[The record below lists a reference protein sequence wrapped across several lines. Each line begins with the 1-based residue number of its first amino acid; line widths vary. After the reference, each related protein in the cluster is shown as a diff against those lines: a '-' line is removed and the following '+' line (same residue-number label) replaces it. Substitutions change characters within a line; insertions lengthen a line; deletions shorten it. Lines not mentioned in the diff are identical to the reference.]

1 MPRKKEYDRD
11 KVLVKAMEAFW
22 KKGYEGTSIQD
33 LVDATHLNRFGMYE
47 EFGSKKGLFYEAL
60 DKYCNEVIGDVYR
73 ALEEEPQDLSS
84 IRKFFE
90 SVRDHMGVGKG
101 PKGCFVA
108 NTAIEAMVLGP
119 RAIKRVEK
127 CWDRL
132 EACFEKCL
140 TNSQAKG
147 DIAPDVDIVTLSQ
160 YLVGVTQGF
169 ALIGRSGIRP
179 ERLTSMASKTLE
191 HLSSLVY

>member
-11 KVLVKAMEAFW
+11 KVLLKAMETFW

-33 LVDATHLNRFGMYE
+33 LVDATRLNRFGMYE

-60 DKYCNEVIGDVYR
+60 DKYCDQVIGDVYR
-73 ALEEEPQDLSS
+73 ALEADPQDLSS

-90 SVRDHMGVGKG
+90 AVRDHMGVGKG
-101 PKGCFVA
+101 PRGCFVA
-108 NTAIEAMVLGP
+108 NTAIEAFLLGP

-132 EACFEKCL
+132 EAAFEVCL
-140 TNSQAKG
+140 KNSQVKG
-147 DIAPDVDIVTLSQ
+147 DIAPDVDVKQLAQ
-160 YLVGVTQGF
+160 FLVGVTQGF
-169 ALIGRSGIRP
+169 ALVGRSGIRP
-179 ERLTSMASKTLE
+179 ERLSSMASTTLE

>member
-1 MPRKKEYDRD
+1 MPRKKEYDRE
-11 KVLVKAMEAFW
+11 KVLDKAMSVFW

-60 DKYCNEVIGDVYR
+60 DKYCEEVIGGVYR
-73 ALEEEPQDLSS
+73 ALEDPPQDLSS
-84 IRKFFE
+84 IRNFFE
-90 SVRDHMGVGKG
+90 SVRDHMGYGKG
-101 PKGCFVA
+101 PRGCFIA
-108 NTAIEAMVLGP
+108 NTAIEAMLLGP
-119 RAIKRVEK
+119 RALKRIQK

-132 EACFEKCL
+132 ENAFAVCL
-140 TNSQAKG
+140 RNSQTKG
-147 DIAPDVDIVTLSQ
+147 DIAPDVDVETLAQ

-169 ALIGRSGIRP
+169 ALVGRSGVRP
-179 ERLTSMASKTLE
+179 ERLQSMASTTIE